1 MLRRRRQSA
10 NGARAASL
18 LGPPA
23 LELERGAA
31 RIGSGWTR
39 TLAVVGYPR
48 EVARGWLEPLLRAAG
63 ELDLALHVEPLAPA
77 LAADRLRR
85 QRARLESTRR
95 LERER
100 GQLSDPTVAAA
111 AEDAD
116 ELAAR
121 LARGE
126 SRLFR
131 SGLYLSVRADSKE
144 ELQERSERVRA
155 LCASLLLHTVP
166 TSFRSLDGWLSTL
179 PLGLDRLGLRRA
191 FDTEALAA
199 SFPFAAVDPPAEETG
214 ILYGL
219 AASGAPVL
227 LDRFARENYNSV
239 LLARSGAGKSYLA
252 KLEALRL
259 LFHGVQAFVLD
270 PEGEY
275 RRLTEAVGGAYLPL
289 AGKDA
294 VALNPLDLAGSG
306 GSEALAERILFLA
319 ELCELLLG
327 GLTGEELALLDRG
340 ARACYAQAGIS
351 ADPFTHARPAPLLA
365 DLCASLAAEG
375 HLGAS
380 MAERLSPYAS
390 GSHSA
395 LFSRPTS
402 ARPDGPLVCF
412 ALRGLPE
419 RLKPPA
425 LLLALD
431 AIWRQLEGPLRRR
444 CVLVDEAWLLMR
456 EPAGARFLFRL
467 AKSARK
473 RWCGLTAITQD
484 APDLLGSELGQAVV
498 SNAATQL
505 LLRQAPQAIAE
516 VGERFHL
523 TAGERRY
530 LLACPTGSGLLVA
543 GDERIPLTIVASPEE
558 HALVTSDPAELA
570 RDQEQAA

>member
-1 MLRRRRQSA
+1 MPLPLAVAATAPLALAGTLLALGRFESLPADRLALAALRHLRAPRRRVLA
-10 NGARAASL
+10 PEGLPAPLDSL
-18 LGPPA
+18 PTQRKLAPLDLPVRSILRSGLVEREGGSFA
-23 LELERGAA
+23 L
-31 RIGSGWTR
+31 
-39 TLAVVGYPR
+39 
-48 EVARGWLEPLLRAAG
+48 LLRASGTGFALRSEEEQAALVEAFGRFLNALVEPIEIVVRSEPVELAPLLARLHEQAAVLPVAALADAAG
-63 ELDLALHVEPLAPA
+63 ALDLALHIEPLAPA

-95 LERER
+95 LERDR
-100 GQLSDPTVAAA
+100 GALPDPTVAAA

-116 ELAAR
+116 ELASR

-131 SGLYLSVRADSKE
+131 SGLYLSVRADTKE
-144 ELQERSERVRA
+144 ELQERSQRVRA

-166 TSFRSLDGWLSTL
+166 TSFRALDGWLAGL

-199 SFPFAAVDPPAEETG
+199 SFPFAAVDPPAEQTG
-214 ILYGL
+214 VLYGL
-219 AASGAPVL
+219 SPSGAPVL

-259 LFHGVQAFVLD
+259 LFRGVQLFVLD

-289 AGKDA
+289 GGPDA
-294 VALNPLDLAGSG
+294 VALNPLDLAGASG
-306 GSEALAERILFLA
+306 AEPLAERILFLA

-365 DLCASLAAEG
+365 DLCRSLESEG

-380 MAERLSPYAS
+380 MAERLSPYAT

-431 AIWRQLEGPLRRR
+431 
-444 CVLVDEAWLLMR
+444 
-456 EPAGARFLFRL
+456 
-467 AKSARK
+467 
-473 RWCGLTAITQD
+473 
-484 APDLLGSELGQAVV
+484 
-498 SNAATQL
+498 
-505 LLRQAPQAIAE
+505 
-516 VGERFHL
+516 
-523 TAGERRY
+523 
-530 LLACPTGSGLLVA
+530 
-543 GDERIPLTIVASPEE
+543 
-558 HALVTSDPAELA
+558 
-570 RDQEQAA
+570 

>member
-1 MLRRRRQSA
+1 M
-10 NGARAASL
+10 
-18 LGPPA
+18 
-23 LELERGAA
+23 
-31 RIGSGWTR
+31 
-39 TLAVVGYPR
+39 
-48 EVARGWLEPLLRAAG
+48 
-63 ELDLALHVEPLAPA
+63 
-77 LAADRLRR
+77 
-85 QRARLESTRR
+85 RR

-100 GQLSDPTVAAA
+100 GALADPTVAAA

-131 SGLYLSVRADSKE
+131 SGLYLSVRADTKE

-199 SFPFAAVDPPAEETG
+199 SFPFAAVDPPAEDTG

-259 LFHGVQAFVLD
+259 LFRGVQVFVLD

-275 RRLTEAVGGAYLPL
+275 RRLAEAVGGAYLPL

-294 VALNPLDLAGSG
+294 AALNPLDLAGTSG
-306 GSEALAERILFLA
+306 AESLAERILFLA

-327 GLTGEELALLDRG
+327 GLTGEELALLDRA
-340 ARACYAQAGIS
+340 ARACYTAAGIS
-351 ADPFTHARPAPLLA
+351 ADPFTHSRPVPLLA
-365 DLCASLAAEG
+365 DLCSSLAAEG

-395 LFSRPTS
+395 LF
-402 ARPDGPLVCF
+402 ARPRSANASTSPPVSGATCSPARPAPGSWSPATSESRSRSLP
-412 ALRGLPE
+412 APKSTSSLPATRPNSPAIRRPPEAPRG
-419 RLKPPA
+419 
-425 LLLALD
+425 
-431 AIWRQLEGPLRRR
+431 RRDR
-444 CVLVDEAWLLMR
+444 GRAA
-456 EPAGARFLFRL
+456 PAGA
-467 AKSARK
+467 SH
-473 RWCGLTAITQD
+473 CG
-484 APDLLGSELGQAVV
+484 
-498 SNAATQL
+498 
-505 LLRQAPQAIAE
+505 R
-516 VGERFHL
+516 
-523 TAGERRY
+523 
-530 LLACPTGSGLLVA
+530 
-543 GDERIPLTIVASPEE
+543 
-558 HALVTSDPAELA
+558 
-570 RDQEQAA
+570 